1 MKNNKGNVTAT
12 ITMIVG
18 IVFMLYIAS
27 LVASTVYKAQTG
39 GGNCYVNAS
48 GIYNCSSLSVQQYQW
63 LNTTDV
69 NSGTSFNLMSMV
81 PIVLIAGLLIS
92 ALLVAFMHHQ

>member
-1 MKNNKGNVTAT
+1 MKNNKGNVSAT

-27 LVASTVYKAQTG
+27 LVASTVYRAQTG
-39 GGNCYVNAS
+39 GGNCYVNAT
-48 GIYNCSSLSVQQYQW
+48 GIYNCSSLTVQQYQW

-69 NSGTSFNLMSMV
+69 NSGTTFNIMSMV
-81 PIVLIAGLLIS
+81 PIVLVAGVLIGS
-92 ALLVAFMHHQ
+92 LLVAFMNR